1 MDLEVTLKYNI
12 KKYLMDIMIS
22 LRYHEAKWILCDSFP
37 RRSSH
42 WILLDSIRLHEMK
55 VKALLVQVIPTRIT
69 ALPQLRVL
77 KR

>member
-22 LRYHEAKWILCDSFP
+22 LRYQILCDSFP

-42 WILLDSIRLHEMK
+42 WILLDSIRLNEMK
-55 VKALLVQVIPTRIT
+55 VKALLVQVVPTRIT